1 MNAFAQGKKN
11 DLKKKKNIFC
21 YSWNFNKRRVQG
33 VGEKHKT

>member
-1 MNAFAQGKKN
+1 MNAFAEGKKN
-11 DLKKKKNIFC
+11 DLKKKKIFC